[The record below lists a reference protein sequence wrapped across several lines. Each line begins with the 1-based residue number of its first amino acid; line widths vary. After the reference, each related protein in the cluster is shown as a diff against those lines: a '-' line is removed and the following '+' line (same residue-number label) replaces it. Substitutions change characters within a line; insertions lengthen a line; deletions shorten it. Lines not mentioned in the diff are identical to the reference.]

1 MDVEGEIDY
10 SDVGTEIDEDP
21 LEEMDETED
30 DDDDDDDD
38 VEWMEEDAYY
48 TESDDENCTSRN
60 FVR

>member
-30 DDDDDDDD
+30 DDDDDDD

>member
-30 DDDDDDDD
+30 DDDDDDD
-38 VEWMEEDAYY
+38 VEWMEEDAYC
-48 TESDDENCTSRN
+48 TVSDDENCTSRN